1 MIEKKKNGKLKEEN
15 NMPNKVTQLKPD
27 KEYWL
32 RIANQVHSII
42 SLVRSS
48 IKIEDVERLNRFL
61 MSQEALDLF
70 KEDYP
75 RLVTRVRIIENAFK
89 W

>member
-1 MIEKKKNGKLKEEN
+1 
-15 NMPNKVTQLKPD
+15 MPNKVTQTKLD
-27 KEYWL
+27 EEYWMRL
-32 RIANQVHSII
+32 AGQVHSII

-48 IKIEDVERLNRFL
+48 IKLEDVERLNRFL

>member
-1 MIEKKKNGKLKEEN
+1 MPEK
-15 NMPNKVTQLKPD
+15 VIQTKPD

-32 RIANQVHSII
+32 RIANQVDSII
-42 SLVRSS
+42 ALVRSS
-48 IKIEDVERLNRFL
+48 IKLEDVEKLNRFL

-75 RLVTRVRIIENAFK
+75 RLVTRVRLIENAFK

>member
-1 MIEKKKNGKLKEEN
+1 
-15 NMPNKVTQLKPD
+15 MPNKVTQSKPD
-27 KEYWL
+27 TDYWL
-32 RIANQVHSII
+32 RIALQVDSII
-42 SLVRSS
+42 ALVRSS
-48 IKIEDVERLNRFL
+48 IKIEDVVRLNRFL

>member
-1 MIEKKKNGKLKEEN
+1 
-15 NMPNKVTQLKPD
+15 MPNKITQLKPD

-48 IKIEDVERLNRFL
+48 IKMEDVERLNRFL
-61 MSQEALDLF
+61 MSQDALDLF

>member
-1 MIEKKKNGKLKEEN
+1 MS
-15 NMPNKVTQLKPD
+15 NKITQTKPD

-32 RIANQVHSII
+32 RIANQVDSII

-48 IKIEDVERLNRFL
+48 IKMEDVERLNRFL
-61 MSQEALDLF
+61 MSQEALELF
-70 KEDYP
+70 KEEYP
-75 RLVTRVRIIENAFK
+75 RLVTRVRLIENTFK

>member
-1 MIEKKKNGKLKEEN
+1 
-15 NMPNKVTQLKPD
+15 MPAKVTQIKPD

-32 RIANQVHSII
+32 RIANQVDSII
-42 SLVRSS
+42 ALVRSS
-48 IKIEDVERLNRFL
+48 IKLEDVERLNRFL

>member
-61 MSQEALDLF
+61 MSQEAVDLF

-75 RLVTRVRIIENAFK
+75 RLVTRVRLIENAFK

>member
-1 MIEKKKNGKLKEEN
+1 MPEK
-15 NMPNKVTQLKPD
+15 VIQTKPD

-32 RIANQVHSII
+32 RIANQVDSII
-42 SLVRSS
+42 ALVRSS
-48 IKIEDVERLNRFL
+48 IKLEDVERLNRFL
-61 MSQEALDLF
+61 MSQDAVDLF

-75 RLVTRVRIIENAFK
+75 RLVTRVRLIENAFK

>member
-1 MIEKKKNGKLKEEN
+1 
-15 NMPNKVTQLKPD
+15 MPNKVTQTKPD

-32 RIANQVHSII
+32 MIAGQVHSII
-42 SLVRSS
+42 ALVRSS
-48 IKIEDVERLNRFL
+48 IKLEDVEKLNRFL

-75 RLVTRVRIIENAFK
+75 RLVTRVRLIENAFK

>member
-1 MIEKKKNGKLKEEN
+1 
-15 NMPNKVTQLKPD
+15 MPEKVTQLKPD

-32 RIANQVHSII
+32 HIAGQVHSTI
-42 SLVRSS
+42 SLVRSA
-48 IKIEDVERLNRFL
+48 IRLEDVERLNRFL
-61 MSQEALDLF
+61 MSQDALELF

-75 RLVTRVRIIENAFK
+75 RLVTRVRLIKNAFK

>member
-1 MIEKKKNGKLKEEN
+1 
-15 NMPNKVTQLKPD
+15 MPEKVTQTKPD
-27 KEYWL
+27 EEYWL

-61 MSQEALDLF
+61 MSQEAVDLF

-75 RLVTRVRIIENAFK
+75 KLVTRVRLIENTFK

>member
-1 MIEKKKNGKLKEEN
+1 MSRPE
-15 NMPNKVTQLKPD
+15 KVTQTKPNE
-27 KEYWL
+27 EYWL
-32 RIANQVHSII
+32 RIANQVDSII

-75 RLVTRVRIIENAFK
+75 RLVTRVRLIENAFK

>member
-1 MIEKKKNGKLKEEN
+1 
-15 NMPNKVTQLKPD
+15 MPKIDIRHNPKAIQTRPD

-32 RIANQVHSII
+32 RIANQVDSII

-48 IKIEDVERLNRFL
+48 IKLEDVERLNRFL
-61 MSQEALDLF
+61 MSQEAVDLF

-75 RLVTRVRIIENAFK
+75 RLITRVRIIENAFK

>member
-1 MIEKKKNGKLKEEN
+1 
-15 NMPNKVTQLKPD
+15 MPDKVTQTKSD

-48 IKIEDVERLNRFL
+48 IKMEDVERLNRFL

-75 RLVTRVRIIENAFK
+75 RLVTRVRLIENAFK

>member
-1 MIEKKKNGKLKEEN
+1 MPEK
-15 NMPNKVTQLKPD
+15 VIQTKPD
-27 KEYWL
+27 TDYWL
-32 RIANQVHSII
+32 RIALQVDSII

-48 IKIEDVERLNRFL
+48 IKLEDVERLNRFL

-70 KEDYP
+70 GEDYP
-75 RLVTRVRIIENAFK
+75 SLVTRVRIIENAFK

>member
-1 MIEKKKNGKLKEEN
+1 MPRSEK
-15 NMPNKVTQLKPD
+15 VRQFKPD
-27 KEYWL
+27 EEYWL
-32 RIANQVHSII
+32 RIANQVDSII
-42 SLVRSS
+42 ALVCSS
-48 IKIEDVERLNRFL
+48 IKLEDVERLNRFL

-75 RLVTRVRIIENAFK
+75 KLVTRVRLIENAFK

>member
-1 MIEKKKNGKLKEEN
+1 MS
-15 NMPNKVTQLKPD
+15 NKINQTKPD
-27 KEYWL
+27 INYWL
-32 RIANQVHSII
+32 RIALQVDSII

-48 IKIEDVERLNRFL
+48 IKLEDIEKFNQFL

-70 KEDYP
+70 KGDYP
-75 RLVTRVRIIENAFK
+75 RLVTRARIIENAFK

>member
-1 MIEKKKNGKLKEEN
+1 MPEK
-15 NMPNKVTQLKPD
+15 VIQTKPD
-27 KEYWL
+27 TDYWL
-32 RIANQVHSII
+32 RIALQVDSII

-48 IKIEDVERLNRFL
+48 IKLEDIERLNRFL

>member
-1 MIEKKKNGKLKEEN
+1 MS
-15 NMPNKVTQLKPD
+15 NKINQTKPD
-27 KEYWL
+27 INYWL
-32 RIANQVHSII
+32 RIALQVDSII

-48 IKIEDVERLNRFL
+48 IKLEDIEKFNQFL

-70 KEDYP
+70 KGDYP
-75 RLVTRVRIIENAFK
+75 SLVTRARIIENAFK

>member
-1 MIEKKKNGKLKEEN
+1 MS
-15 NMPNKVTQLKPD
+15 NKVIQTKPD
-27 KEYWL
+27 KEYWQC
-32 RIANQVHSII
+32 IAEKVHSII
-42 SLVRSS
+42 GLVRSS
-48 IKIEDVERLNRFL
+48 IKLEDVERLNRFL

>member
-1 MIEKKKNGKLKEEN
+1 MSIKSRTADKIN
-15 NMPNKVTQLKPD
+15 PD

-32 RIANQVHSII
+32 HIAGQVHSTI

-48 IKIEDVERLNRFL
+48 IRLEDVERLNRFL
-61 MSQEALDLF
+61 MSQEAVDLF
-70 KEDYP
+70 KEDYSK
-75 RLVTRVRIIENAFK
+75 LLTRVRIIENAFK

>member
-1 MIEKKKNGKLKEEN
+1 MIEKKGNGRLKEGN
-15 NMPNKVTQLKPD
+15 NMPEKVTQTKPD

-42 SLVRSS
+42 ALVRSS
-48 IKIEDVERLNRFL
+48 IKLEDVERLNRFL
-61 MSQEALDLF
+61 MSQEALNLF

-75 RLVTRVRIIENAFK
+75 KLVTRVRVIENAFK

>member
-1 MIEKKKNGKLKEEN
+1 MIEKKKNGKLKEKN
-15 NMPNKVTQLKPD
+15 NMPNKITQSKPD

-32 RIANQVHSII
+32 RIANQVHSVI
-42 SLVRSS
+42 SFVRSS

>member
-1 MIEKKKNGKLKEEN
+1 
-15 NMPNKVTQLKPD
+15 MPNKVTQTKPD
-27 KEYWL
+27 EEYWL
-32 RIANQVHSII
+32 HIANQIDSII
-42 SLVRSS
+42 ALVRSS
-48 IKIEDVERLNRFL
+48 IKLEDVERLNHFL

-75 RLVTRVRIIENAFK
+75 RLVTRVRLIENAFK

>member
-1 MIEKKKNGKLKEEN
+1 
-15 NMPNKVTQLKPD
+15 MPEKVTQTKPD

-32 RIANQVHSII
+32 RIANQVDSII

-48 IKIEDVERLNRFL
+48 IKLENVERLNRFL
-61 MSQEALDLF
+61 MSQEAVDLF

-75 RLVTRVRIIENAFK
+75 RLVTRVRIIENVFK

>member
-1 MIEKKKNGKLKEEN
+1 MS
-15 NMPNKVTQLKPD
+15 NKITQTKPD

-32 RIANQVHSII
+32 RIANQVDSII

-75 RLVTRVRIIENAFK
+75 RLVTRVRLIENAFK

>member
-1 MIEKKKNGKLKEEN
+1 
-15 NMPNKVTQLKPD
+15 MPNKVTQTKPD
-27 KEYWL
+27 EEYWL
-32 RIANQVHSII
+32 HIANQIDSII
-42 SLVRSS
+42 ALVRSS
-48 IKIEDVERLNRFL
+48 IKLEDVERSNRFL
-61 MSQEALDLF
+61 MTYEAIALF

>member
-1 MIEKKKNGKLKEEN
+1 MS
-15 NMPNKVTQLKPD
+15 NKINQTKPD
-27 KEYWL
+27 IDYWL
-32 RIANQVHSII
+32 RIALQVDSII

-48 IKIEDVERLNRFL
+48 IKLEDIEKFNQFL

-70 KEDYP
+70 KGDYP
-75 RLVTRVRIIENAFK
+75 RLVTRARIIENAFK

>member
-1 MIEKKKNGKLKEEN
+1 
-15 NMPNKVTQLKPD
+15 MPNKVTQSKPD
-27 KEYWL
+27 TDYWL
-32 RIANQVHSII
+32 RIALQVDSII
-42 SLVRSS
+42 ALVRSS

>member
-1 MIEKKKNGKLKEEN
+1 MS
-15 NMPNKVTQLKPD
+15 NKIIQTKPD

-32 RIANQVHSII
+32 RIANQVDSII
-42 SLVRSS
+42 ALVRSS
-48 IKIEDVERLNRFL
+48 IKLEDVERLNRFL

-75 RLVTRVRIIENAFK
+75 RLVTRVRLIENAFK

>member
-1 MIEKKKNGKLKEEN
+1 MSEKVIQTKLD
-15 NMPNKVTQLKPD
+15 TD
-27 KEYWL
+27 YWL
-32 RIANQVHSII
+32 RIALQVDAII

-48 IKIEDVERLNRFL
+48 IKLEDIERLNRFL

>member
-1 MIEKKKNGKLKEEN
+1 MSEK
-15 NMPNKVTQLKPD
+15 VIQTKPD
-27 KEYWL
+27 RDYWL

-42 SLVRSS
+42 ALVRSS

-61 MSQEALDLF
+61 MSQEAVDLF
-70 KEDYP
+70 KEEYP
-75 RLVTRVRIIENAFK
+75 RLVTRVRIIENTFK

>member
-1 MIEKKKNGKLKEEN
+1 
-15 NMPNKVTQLKPD
+15 MPDKVIQTKPD

-32 RIANQVHSII
+32 RIANQVDSII
-42 SLVRSS
+42 ALVRSS
-48 IKIEDVERLNRFL
+48 IKIEDIERLNRFL